1 MRRVFPQRRSETGS
15 PRTVRFS
22 PNAPGPSETPEF
34 GLPQLSLLELVG
46 VDGLLTGC
54 DQVWVAVGRAM
65 LDGRSIAPVI
75 CDFWDVDRHS
85 AKFPYVFESFLFQR
99 FISACHLRQR
109 LAPALMITSG
119 GRR

>member
-1 MRRVFPQRRSETGS
+1 MHGRRGCATSSRVLPTAHRSPITASETGS

-34 GLPQLSLLELVG
+34 GLPQLSLLDRVG

-54 DQVWVAVGRAM
+54 DQVWVAVGRAV

-75 CDFWDVDRHS
+75 CG
-85 AKFPYVFESFLFQR
+85 FEN
-99 FISACHLRQR
+99 
-109 LAPALMITSG
+109 PG
-119 GRR
+119 GRGLPARTP